1 MDDNKRFRY
10 STMDELIAD
19 IEKFNLD
26 IPFSHDLA
34 PLREKIELNGKTIG
48 NRLAIHPME
57 GCDSTPDGA
66 LEN

>member
-1 MDDNKRFRY
+1 MLLDDNKRFRY

-34 PLREKIELNGKTIG
+34 HSREKIELNGKTIG
-48 NRLAIHPME
+48 NRLGHSPY
-57 GCDSTPDGA
+57 GG
-66 LEN
+66 L